1 VSTPRD
7 PEAIQHD
14 IRETRDALA
23 DTVEALE
30 HKSDVKGRAEERI
43 AETKERLGSAAEDM
57 ASKAQQAVPPPA
69 WDGAM
74 RARDELRRRPA
85 VALALAA
92 LLLGLLLLRRRGD
105 DDEL

>member
-1 VSTPRD
+1 MTEPRD
-7 PEAIQHD
+7 PDTIQED

-30 HKSDVKGRAEERI
+30 HKTDVKGRAEERI
-43 AETKERLGSAAEDM
+43 ADTKERIGAAADDM

-74 RARDELRRRPA
+74 RVRDEVRRRPA
-85 VALALAA
+85 VAIGIAV

-105 DDEL
+105 DES

>member
-1 VSTPRD
+1 MTEARD
-7 PEAIQHD
+7 PDTIQED

-30 HKSDVKGRAEERI
+30 HKTDVKGRAEERI
-43 AETKERLGSAAEDM
+43 ADTKERIGSAADDM

-74 RARDELRRRPA
+74 RVRDEVRRRPA
-85 VALALAA
+85 VAIGIAV
-92 LLLGLLLLRRRGD
+92 LLLGLLLLRRRS
-105 DDEL
+105 DDES

>member
-1 VSTPRD
+1 MTEARD
-7 PEAIQHD
+7 PDTIQED

-30 HKSDVKGRAEERI
+30 HKTDVKGRAEERI
-43 AETKERLGSAAEDM
+43 ADTKERIGSAADDM

-74 RARDELRRRPA
+74 RVRDEVRRRPA
-85 VALALAA
+85 VAIGIAVV
-92 LLLGLLLLRRRGD
+92 LLGLLLLRRRGD
-105 DDEL
+105 DES

>member
-1 VSTPRD
+1 MTEARD
-7 PEAIQHD
+7 PDTIQED

-30 HKSDVKGRAEERI
+30 HKTDVKGRAEERI
-43 AETKERLGSAAEDM
+43 ADTKERIGAAADDM

-74 RARDELRRRPA
+74 RVRDEVRRRPA
-85 VALALAA
+85 VAIGIAV

-105 DDEL
+105 DES

>member
-1 VSTPRD
+1 MTEARD
-7 PEAIQHD
+7 PDTIQED

-30 HKSDVKGRAEERI
+30 HKTDVKGRAEERI
-43 AETKERLGSAAEDM
+43 ADTKERIGSAADDM

-74 RARDELRRRPA
+74 RVRDEVRRRPA
-85 VALALAA
+85 VAIGIAV

-105 DDEL
+105 DES

>member
-1 VSTPRD
+1 VTEPRD
-7 PEAIQHD
+7 PHTIQED

-30 HKSDVKGRAEERI
+30 HKTDVKGRAEERI
-43 AETKERLGSAAEDM
+43 ADTKERIGAAADDM

-74 RARDELRRRPA
+74 RVRDEVRRRPA
-85 VALALAA
+85 VAIGIAVV
-92 LLLGLLLLRRRGD
+92 LLGLLLLRRRGD
-105 DDEL
+105 DES

>member
-1 VSTPRD
+1 VTEPRD
-7 PEAIQHD
+7 PDTIQED

-30 HKSDVKGRAEERI
+30 HKTDVKGRAEERI
-43 AETKERLGSAAEDM
+43 ADTKERIGAAADDM

-74 RARDELRRRPA
+74 RVRDEVRRRPA
-85 VALALAA
+85 VAIGIAV

-105 DDEL
+105 DES

>member
-1 VSTPRD
+1 MTEPRD
-7 PEAIQHD
+7 PDTIQED

-30 HKSDVKGRAEERI
+30 HKTDVKGRAEERI
-43 AETKERLGSAAEDM
+43 ADTKERIGSAADDM

-74 RARDELRRRPA
+74 RVRDEVRRRPA
-85 VALALAA
+85 VAIGIAVV
-92 LLLGLLLLRRRGD
+92 LLGLLLLRRRGD
-105 DDEL
+105 DES

>member
-1 VSTPRD
+1 MSGERD
-7 PEAIQHD
+7 PETIQED

-30 HKSDVKGRAEERI
+30 HKTDVKGRAEERI
-43 AETKERLGSAAEDM
+43 ADTKERIGSAADDM

-74 RARDELRRRPA
+74 RVRDEVRRRPA
-85 VALALAA
+85 VAIGIAVV
-92 LLLGLLLLRRRGD
+92 LLGLLLLRRRGD
-105 DDEL
+105 DES

>member
-1 VSTPRD
+1 MTQPRD
-7 PEAIQHD
+7 PNAIQED

-30 HKSDVKGRAEERI
+30 HKTNVKGRAEERI
-43 AETKERLGSAAEDM
+43 ADTKERIGAAADDM

-74 RARDELRRRPA
+74 RVRDEVRRRPA
-85 VALALAA
+85 VAIGIAVF
-92 LLLGLLLLRRRGD
+92 LLGLLLLRRRGG
-105 DDEL
+105 DET

>member
-1 VSTPRD
+1 MTESRD
-7 PEAIQHD
+7 PDTIQED

-30 HKSDVKGRAEERI
+30 HKTDVKGRAEERI
-43 AETKERLGSAAEDM
+43 ADTKERIGSAADDM

-74 RARDELRRRPA
+74 RVRDEVRRRPA
-85 VALALAA
+85 VAIGIAV

-105 DDEL
+105 DES